1 MVCFPYTHYEKQVS
15 ASLPREVVAEVKTV
29 EGNRDR
35 IAGDRA
41 AELHNGMRVQ
51 VPKYIQAGDKVVI
64 KTADGSFARRAEG
77 GSKL

>member
-1 MVCFPYTHYEKQVS
+1 M
-15 ASLPREVVAEVKTV
+15 